1 MARPRRNGS
10 KAAPTKKAPRG
21 PFRPK
26 RPITPEAWVIR
37 GLLTTPVPR
46 EFARRVLAIQR
57 ELDRTEREHEYTDH
71 IHQNART
78 AARLSSRAAGTRRN
92 ERHDLI
98 ASKAKKVVETS
109 AAPKG
114 GWTPRF
120 LASCV
125 HTRLQSDGDVDKDE
139 RGYAAGTI
147 RKVLSRCWPEI
158 VAATAM
164 FRLKS

>member
-1 MARPRRNGS
+1 MARPRRYSS
-10 KAAPTKKAPRG
+10 KVAAPTKQTLRG

-26 RPITPEAWVIR
+26 RPITPEAWV

-57 ELDRTEREHEYTDH
+57 ELDRTERESEYADH
-71 IHQNART
+71 IHQDART
-78 AARLSSRAAGTRRN
+78 AACNSSRDAGTRRN

-98 ASKAKKVVETS
+98 VSKAKKLVETS
-109 AAPKG
+109 TAPKG

-120 LASCV
+120 LASRV
-125 HTRLQSDGDVDKDE
+125 HKRLKSDGDVDEDD
-139 RGYAAGTI
+139 RGYASETI
-147 RKVLSRCWPEI
+147 RKILSRCWPEI